1 MKKSNIIFLGTPE
14 FAVSALQKLIDE
26 NYNICA
32 VITEPD
38 RQSGRG
44 KKIIFSPIKLLAQKY
59 NIPIFQPTKIEN
71 CKLKIENLC
80 PDLAIVVAYGQIIPN
95 KILKIPKMG
104 FINIHP
110 SLLPKYRGPSPI
122 QSTILNGDDET
133 GVTIIK
139 LDEKMDHGKV
149 IISSNLTRLDS
160 QKARLEAQSS
170 ELWNYQNLS
179 NDLSKLG
186 ADLLIKVLPDYLLNK
201 ITLKDQDHS
210 KATFTKL
217 INKSDGL
224 IDWNESIEAIDRKIR
239 AYNPWPGAYTILDGK
254 ILKICNTHVENN
266 KLTIEQVKME
276 GKNQVLWTDFVR
288 GYKKEILFSKYIN

>member
-14 FAVSALQKLIDE
+14 FAASTLQKLIDE

-38 RQSGRG
+38 RPSGRG
-44 KKIIFSPIKLLAQKY
+44 KKILSSPIKQLAQKN
-59 NIPIFQPTKIEN
+59 NILVLQPTKISKLELEN
-71 CKLKIENLC
+71 KNLN

-95 KILKIPKMG
+95 EILKIPKMG

-122 QSTILNGDDET
+122 QAAILNGDDTT

-139 LDEKMDHGKV
+139 LDEKMDHGE
-149 IISSNLTRLDS
+149 IISSSELTRLDS
-160 QKARLEAQSS
+160 QKARLEAQS
-170 ELWNYQNLS
+170 LKLCNYNNLS

-186 ADLLIKVLPDYLLNK
+186 ADLLIKVLPDYLSNK
-201 ITLKDQDHS
+201 IVLKDQDHS

-217 INKSDGL
+217 IKKSDGL
-224 IDWNESIEAIDRKIR
+224 INWSEKVETIDRKIR
-239 AYNPWPGAYTILDGK
+239 AYNPWPGTYTILNGK
-254 ILKICNTHVENN
+254 ILKICSAHVENN
-266 KLTIEQVKME
+266 KLTIYKVKME
-276 GKNQVLWTDFVR
+276 GKNQVLWQDFVR
-288 GYKKEILFSKYIN
+288 GYKKEISFSKYIN